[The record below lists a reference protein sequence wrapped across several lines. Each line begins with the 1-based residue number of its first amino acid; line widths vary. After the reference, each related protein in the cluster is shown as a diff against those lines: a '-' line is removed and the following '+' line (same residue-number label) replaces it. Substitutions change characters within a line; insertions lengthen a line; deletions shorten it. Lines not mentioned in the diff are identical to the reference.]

1 METDDLPL
9 SNLSPRSERE
19 TIKRS
24 PTAVFFWM
32 RDLPYLNIGIGDIK
46 VKWRGDSGLHG
57 IPDCRK

>member
-1 METDDLPL
+1 MTSPSPTCPL
-9 SNLSPRSERE
+9 GARER
-19 TIKRS
+19 RLRGS

-46 VKWRGDSGLHG
+46 AKWRGDSGLHG